1 MQGRLD
7 RITVDSKVVSQ
18 NFSLQQDSEDIIT
31 VNLTAR

>member
-18 NFSLQQDSEDIIT
+18 NFCLQQDSEDIIT
-31 VNLTAR
+31 VDLTAR